1 MLNKIF
7 ISHWKITLMI
17 FTASL
22 IALAVIAAMYWMP
35 PMARLVE
42 IPISVEQLT
51 QGITDNAPSSPAKT
65 IVFHTQKDPI
75 PPQPKS

>member
-17 FTASL
+17 FTSGL
-22 IALAVIAAMYWMP
+22 IALAIIAALYWMP

-42 IPISVEQLT
+42 MPISVEQLT
-51 QGITDNAPSSPAKT
+51 QGSKDNLQSSPAKT
-65 IVFHTQKDPI
+65 IAFHTKKDTPV
-75 PPQPKS
+75 

>member
-7 ISHWKITLMI
+7 ISHWKITLII
-17 FTASL
+17 FTSGL

-42 IPISVEQLT
+42 MPISVEQLT
-51 QGITDNAPSSPAKT
+51 QWPKDNAPSSPAKT
-65 IVFHTQKDPI
+65 TAFYTKKDTPA
-75 PPQPKS
+75 QQT

>member
-17 FTASL
+17 FTAGL

-42 IPISVEQLT
+42 IPISLEQLT
-51 QGITDNAPSSPAKT
+51 QEPGEKSPSKT
-65 IVFHTQKDPI
+65 LVFHHGAKAPHR
-75 PPQPKS
+75 PQS

>member
-17 FTASL
+17 FTAGL
-22 IALAVIAAMYWMP
+22 IALAIFSAMYWMP

-42 IPISVEQLT
+42 MPLSVEQLT
-51 QGITDNAPSSPAKT
+51 QWTKDKAQSNPAKT
-65 IVFHTQKDPI
+65 IAFYKKDTPA
-75 PPQPKS
+75 QQAES

>member
-17 FTASL
+17 FTAGA

-51 QGITDNAPSSPAKT
+51 QGPKNSTPSSPAKPLA
-65 IVFHTQKDPI
+65 FHTKKGPSSQ
-75 PPQPKS
+75 QP

>member
-17 FTASL
+17 FTAGL
-22 IALAVIAAMYWMP
+22 IALAIIAAMYWMP

-42 IPISVEQLT
+42 MPLSVEQLT
-51 QGITDNAPSSPAKT
+51 QCPKDKVPSNPGKT
-65 IVFHTQKDPI
+65 IAFYKKETPV
-75 PPQPKS
+75 PQAQS

>member
-17 FTASL
+17 FTFSL
-22 IALAVIAAMYWMP
+22 IALAIIAAMYWMP

-42 IPISVEQLT
+42 MPISVEQLT
-51 QGITDNAPSSPAKT
+51 QGPKDNTSPSPEKTIAFYSKKAPS
-65 IVFHTQKDPI
+65 
-75 PPQPKS
+75 PQQP